1 MLLAARPG
9 LAEPRARTRSAR
21 AVEVQE
27 AATADLRSGQRRRPI
42 VASVPPGEDIMPTRT
57 TIELPPTGERAW
69 PAEEGSILFVG
80 TATVLVRLGPFTL
93 LTDPNFLHAGQH
105 AHLGYGMTSERLTD
119 PALEVSQLPR
129 LDACVLSHFHGD
141 HWDEVATAQL
151 PKGLPVLTTH
161 HAARSLRRRG
171 FRRARGLRTWD
182 EVTLHRGGDWL
193 RITAVPARH
202 GPGLLQ
208 AALPPVIG
216 TVWEVGDHEGPARFR
231 LYVSGDTLVH
241 RRLREIPLRFP
252 RLDVG
257 IFHLGGTRIL
267 GFLVTLDAA
276 QGVEAVRIVAPELAI
291 PVHFDDYPVFE
302 SPLADFS
309 RAVKEAGLEGKVLF
323 LARGERQ
330 VLRFGEPVGRARRV
344 HADGGVMRPDLG
356 GTWPPGPET

>member
-1 MLLAARPG
+1 MP
-9 LAEPRARTRSAR
+9 
-21 AVEVQE
+21 VQ
-27 AATADLRSGQRRRPI
+27 A
-42 VASVPPGEDIMPTRT
+42 
-57 TIELPPTGERAW
+57 TIELPRRGEVQG
-69 PAEEGSILFVG
+69 PPEDGSILFVG

-93 LTDPNFLHAGQH
+93 LTDPNFLPAGQH
-105 AHLGYGMTSERLTD
+105 AHLGYGMSSPRLTD
-119 PALEVSQLPR
+119 PALDVQQLPP

-151 PKGLPVLTTH
+151 PRSLPVLTTH
-161 HAARSLRRRG
+161 HAARRLRRRG
-171 FRRARGLRTWD
+171 FGRARGLGTWD
-182 EVTLHRGGDWL
+182 EVTLRRGGDWL

-241 RRLREIPLRFP
+241 PRLREIPLRFP

-267 GFLVTLDAA
+267 GFLVTLDAG

-291 PVHFDDYPVFE
+291 PVHYDDYPVFR
-302 SPLADFS
+302 SPLEDFS
-309 RAVKEAGLEGKVLF
+309 RAVKQAGLEDRVLF

-330 VLRFGEPVGRARRV
+330 ALRFGEALGPSVPART
-344 HADGGVMRPDLG
+344 DGGAIRPARGD
-356 GTWPPGPET
+356 WPTGQHP